1 MTPRRLLLSAAAIA
15 LAVAACVS
23 PDTGGAVR
31 PAQSSGP
38 PLSALPQATAPPTT
52 QRATTSTTTTTTTTL
67 GVPSPPEIGTGTVC
81 ELYDDQVVAAGDI
94 QIESIVEASGI
105 VASQATPGAYWVI
118 NDSGNGSIVYAVDE
132 SGAEL
137 ATIEIE
143 GVLGFDWE
151 DIAIGP
157 GPDEATSY
165 LYVGDIGDNLRLRST
180 ISLLR
185 FPEPDLSDPPTTIS
199 DVATLR
205 FTFPGSAEDSEAMWV
220 DPITGDI
227 FVVTKRQKEDGKA
240 VVYRAPAATI
250 DTLEPTP
257 MTAVAEFRFDEGI
270 FVTAADV
277 TSDGSVVAFRGY
289 NEVWVWL
296 RTDLTYEETFAAEP
310 CMAPSP
316 DEVQG
321 EAIAFLSGELA
332 YVTLSE
338 GKEKPLNM
346 VRLATP

>member
-1 MTPRRLLLSAAAIA
+1 MTRRLLISAAAIA
-15 LAVAACVS
+15 VVVASCLS

-31 PAQSSGP
+31 PAQTSGP
-38 PLSALPQATAPPTT
+38 PLSALPQAIAPPTT
-52 QRATTSTTTTTTTTL
+52 KRVTTTATTTTTTTL
-67 GVPSPPEIGTGTVC
+67 GVPPPPEIGTGTVC
-81 ELYDDQVVAAGDI
+81 DLFDDRVIAAGEI
-94 QIESIVEASGI
+94 QIEAIIEASGI
-105 VASQATPGAYWVI
+105 VASQSTPGAFWVI
-118 NDSGNGSIVYAVDE
+118 NDSGNGSIIYAVDE
-132 SGAEL
+132 TGAEL

-157 GPDEATSY
+157 GPEEGTSY

-185 FPEPDLSDPPTTIS
+185 FPEPDLSDPPATIS
-199 DVATLR
+199 DVDTLR
-205 FTFPGSAEDSEAMWV
+205 LTFPTDAEDSEAMWV

-240 VVYRAPAATI
+240 IVFRAPASAI
-250 DTLEPTP
+250 DTRAPTP
-257 MTAVAEFRFDEGI
+257 MVAIAEFRFDEGI

-277 TSDGSVVAFRGY
+277 TSDGSVVALRGY

-338 GKEKPLNM
+338 GRNKPLNF
-346 VRLATP
+346 VRIATP